1 MVTFAVCLSAAAD
14 WPGFRGTDGTSVAPG
29 ASLPL
34 TWSEK
39 ENVAWKAEL
48 PGRGV
53 SGPIVVGGRVFV
65 TASDGVRQD
74 RLYVLCFDAQSG
86 DELWR
91 RTFWAT
97 GRTLTHPF
105 SANAAP
111 TPVSDGKYVYAFF
124 SSNDLAC
131 LDLDGNLR
139 WYRGLGH
146 DYPKAGNDVGMSC
159 SPVLAD
165 DTIVVQ
171 VESQSD
177 PFAAGIDANSG
188 EERWRI
194 RRDAAANW
202 ASPTVMRTGG
212 ETVVLLQ
219 SPSGLTA
226 HDVSSGKKLWRHDAR
241 CGDIASPVFRDGRV
255 FIPSDG
261 LTVLAP
267 PTEGTAATLLW
278 NSPRMRPGP
287 ASAVVDEDRV
297 YALYSG
303 VLSCA
308 KVEDGDLLWQLRV
321 GGSHWTTPVIAGGH
335 LYCID
340 QEGNAT
346 VIRLGEKGEIVG
358 TSQFGEPVLGSPAV
372 SGNALF
378 VRGAKHLWKI
388 AAP

>member
-1 MVTFAVCLSAAAD
+1 
-14 WPGFRGTDGTSVAPG
+14 VAPG

-226 HDVSSGKKLWRHDAR
+226 HDVSSGKMLWRHDAR

-321 GGSHWTTPVIAGGH
+321 GGTHWTTPVIADGH